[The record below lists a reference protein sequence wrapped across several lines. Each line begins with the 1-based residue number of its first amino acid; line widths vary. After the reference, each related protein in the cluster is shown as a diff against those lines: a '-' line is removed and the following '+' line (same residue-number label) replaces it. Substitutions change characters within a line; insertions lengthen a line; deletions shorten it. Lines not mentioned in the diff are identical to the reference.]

1 MAGRDGPKHYAGDN
15 IMNDTNRRKAVL
27 ISKRFQVMQI
37 LKFILLYFELMFVC
51 GVVLYILLMNHI
63 GNLKLDKQEIAS
75 IREAVL
81 PFIAILFTVTFILSS
96 IVIALFVLYSTHK
109 IAGPL
114 YRFRTAL
121 EQMRDGNLNPM
132 MELRAND
139 ELKPLSE
146 AMKEFS
152 GALYGDMCRMQ
163 EHLKGLDPGSMPG
176 ASSRQLEEINA
187 MKSIVTRWSCS

>member
-1 MAGRDGPKHYAGDN
+1 
-15 IMNDTNRRKAVL
+15 MNDTNRRKAVL

-63 GNLKLDKQEIAS
+63 GNLKIDDQEIAS

-81 PFIAILFTVTFILSS
+81 PFILILFTVTFILSS

-139 ELKPLSE
+139 ELKSLSE

-163 EHLKGLDPGSMPG
+163 EHLKGLDPGGMPG